1 MEPEEFRQGE
11 CVKLAGSQV
20 IQPRGA
26 ISTCRAVAA
35 GGGSAD

>member
-11 CVKLAGSQV
+11 CGKLADSQV
-20 IQPRGA
+20 IQPRGG
-26 ISTCRAVAA
+26 ISICRAVAA